1 MSELPSG
8 TVTFLF
14 TDIEGSTRLERQ
26 LRERYGNAL
35 EEHQT
40 IVREA
45 FAAHGGREIDTQGDS
60 FFYVFPRAK
69 AAVDAAVEAQRALA
83 THRWPED
90 GEIRVRMGI
99 STGEASLEGGRYV
112 GFAVHRAAR
121 ISAAGHGGQILL
133 SSSTRDVVE
142 ADLGQGLTVRDLG
155 ERRLKD
161 LPRPERV
168 YQLVAE
174 GLPSQFAPLKTL
186 DVEVRRKRR
195 RLYAG
200 AALIGLLVAAVAIP
214 VFALDEG
221 SEGGA
226 NVEPNSVA
234 IIDPGSNTVVG
245 SVPVGIRP
253 VGVATGEGSVW
264 VANTDDK
271 TVSRIDTTTRQLV
284 RTIAVSEYP
293 SDIAVTPGLGL
304 GCPGRCPAGAAD
316 SSSTGTRPTRSSRR
330 SVPQLGEPQQIC
342 GRDQAWLAA
351 GGGALWFVCSG
362 CLGRADASR
371 IDPRK
376 TTRIDD
382 ALVSSSPAAVTFTD
396 VAFGLG
402 SAWIAD
408 SGANAVRQ
416 IAARSLDNVRQRH
429 GRPEAVCRRSRSGI
443 CVGRES
449 RRRYGYTS
457 RVVGELTRP
466 DTLATIP
473 VGDAPVDVAVGS
485 DAVWV
490 VNRPQ
495 SRRGALG
502 DVRLLRHAR
511 RLERRHP
518 RASWRGS
525 SVRTRLTRSSRP
537 TTSSSRRSSATSPRC
552 RTAR

>member
-26 LRERYGNAL
+26 LRECYGNVLGRAPGDRARGL
-35 EEHQT
+35 RGAWRSRDRYAGRL
-40 IVREA
+40 VLLRLPAREGCRRRRRRR
-45 FAAHGGREIDTQGDS
+45 AAGASRT
-60 FFYVFPRAK
+60 
-69 AAVDAAVEAQRALA
+69 
-83 THRWPED
+83 RWPED

-155 ERRLKD
+155 ERRFKD

-200 AALIGLLVAAVAIP
+200 AVLIGLLVAAIAIP
-214 VFALDEG
+214 VLALDEG
-221 SEGGA
+221 AEGGPT
-226 NVEPNSVA
+226 VEPEFRCDHRRQVERRGGLGTGWHPARRSGNRGRLGLGGEHRRQDGLSHRHHYA
-234 IIDPGSNTVVG
+234 TARAHDRRFG
-245 SVPVGIRP
+245 VPQRHRRD
-253 VGVATGEGSVW
+253 A
-264 VANTDDK
+264 
-271 TVSRIDTTTRQLV
+271 R
-284 RTIAVSEYP
+284 
-293 SDIAVTPGLGL
+293 LGL

-316 SSSTGTRPTRSSRR
+316 SSRPERGRRGLSRHSVPSWVSRSS
-330 SVPQLGEPQQIC
+330 SVAV
-342 GRDQAWLAA
+342 DQAWLAA

-362 CLGRADASR
+362 ASAR
-371 IDPRK
+371 RRLAHRPAK

-416 IAARSLDNVRQRH
+416 IAAEASTTSATSRSAGGLLPSQSVSRSLWVANRDDDSVTRL
-429 GRPEAVCRRSRSGI
+429 I
-443 CVGRES
+443 
-449 RRRYGYTS
+449 
-457 RVVGELTRP
+457 VGELTRP

-473 VGDAPVDVAVGS
+473 VGDAPVDVAVDG

-490 VNRPQ
+490 VNRGDRTI
-495 SRRGALG
+495 SRIDPKAGTVVATIELEHEPVRIAAG
-502 DVRLLRHAR
+502 DGLVWVTVQ
-511 RLERRHP
+511 EP
-518 RASWRGS
+518 
-525 SVRTRLTRSSRP
+525 P
-537 TTSSSRRSSATSPRC
+537 EATN
-552 RTAR
+552 

>member
-1 MSELPSG
+1 
-8 TVTFLF
+8 
-14 TDIEGSTRLERQ
+14 
-26 LRERYGNAL
+26 
-35 EEHQT
+35 
-40 IVREA
+40 
-45 FAAHGGREIDTQGDS
+45 
-60 FFYVFPRAK
+60 
-69 AAVDAAVEAQRALA
+69 
-83 THRWPED
+83 
-90 GEIRVRMGI
+90 MGI

-142 ADLGQGLTVRDLG
+142 ADLGAGLTVRDLG
-155 ERRLKD
+155 ERRFKD

-200 AALIGLLVAAVAIP
+200 AVLIGLLVAAIAIP
-214 VFALDEG
+214 VLALDEG
-221 SEGGA
+221 AEGGA
-226 NVEPNSVA
+226 TVEPNSVA
-234 IIDPGSNTVVG
+234 IIDAGSNTVVD

-293 SDIAVTPGLGL
+293 SDIAVTPGSAWVALGGAQQVQRIAPDRNEADEVVEAL
-304 GCPGRCPAGAAD
+304 G
-316 SSSTGTRPTRSSRR
+316 
-330 SVPQLGEPQQIC
+330 PQLGEPQQIC
-342 GRDQAWLAA
+342 GRDLAWLAA
-351 GGGALWFVCSG
+351 GGGALWFACSG
-362 CLGRADASR
+362 ASAADASR

-416 IAARSLDNVRQRH
+416 IAARSLDNVRN
-429 GRPEAVCRRSRSGI
+429 VT
-443 CVGRES
+443 VGRRPS
-449 RRRYGYTS
+449 AVAVGLGSVWVANRDDDSVTRLI
-457 RVVGELTRP
+457 VGELTRP

-490 VNRPQ
+490 VNRGDRTISRIDPKTGNGRRDDQ
-495 SRRGALG
+495 ARPRARASRRRRRPRLG
-502 DVRLLRHAR
+502 D
-511 RLERRHP
+511 
-518 RASWRGS
+518 GS
-525 SVRTRLTRSSRP
+525 GGKLMP
-537 TTSSSRRSSATSPRC
+537 SPPAERC
-552 RTAR
+552 RRRGRPHVVARTF